1 MKYFTGTVAGIVGFF
16 APVGV
21 LVLCAAVFVLVN
33 FATGMLADRRRARL
47 RGRPWAF
54 DTRRAWRTVHKLWLV
69 MAGIMMAW
77 IIDGLVIDFAYLHL
91 ANLYTGFVCGVEF
104 WSYLE
109 NAAEISDGRLFGRL
123 GRFMKRRI
131 FEQLGAR
138 DDETPGGSGR
148 DPEAFR
154 DPESV
159 RTAGEGGFGSAG
171 RMPERNDSEKGRA
184 PGDDGFGRAGRM
196 TERNDSERSR
206 APGDDGFGSAE
217 AESGGRFVY
226 SEDIDAPQS
235 GPEGGVLRL

>member
-1 MKYFTGTVAGIVGFF
+1 MVMETFMKYFTGTVAGIAGFF

-21 LVLCAAVFVLVN
+21 LALCAAVFVLVN
-33 FATGMLADRRRARL
+33 FVTGMLADRHRARL
-47 RGRPWAF
+47 RGRRWAF

-123 GRFMKRRI
+123 GRFMRRRI

-138 DDETPGGSGR
+138 DGEMPGGSGA
-148 DPEAFR
+148 DGSEGSGGAGCP
-154 DPESV
+154 
-159 RTAGEGGFGSAG
+159 GEGRESASAGKDGSGCEAVGIAGAASGFAEGAGLGAEDAFGSAPA
-171 RMPERNDSEKGRA
+171 RDAR
-184 PGDDGFGRAGRM
+184 
-196 TERNDSERSR
+196 RS
-206 APGDDGFGSAE
+206 
-217 AESGGRFVY
+217 FVY
-226 SEDIDAPQS
+226 SEDIDAPQC
-235 GPEGGVLRL
+235 GHEGGALRL